1 MTTREK
7 QKSQKKVAKKSR
19 DFQKS
24 RKKVAKKSRDFQKV
38 AKKKSRNCEN
48 EGAIVN
54 GPYRAPY
61 SYDHRSYE
69 HNLGN
74 CV

>member
-7 QKSQKKVAKKSR
+7 NKSR
-19 DFQKS
+19 E
-24 RKKVAKKSRDFQKV
+24 
-38 AKKKSRNCEN
+38 KKSRNCEN

-61 SYDHRSYE
+61 RAVMLVVKNNS
-69 HNLGN
+69 
-74 CV
+74 